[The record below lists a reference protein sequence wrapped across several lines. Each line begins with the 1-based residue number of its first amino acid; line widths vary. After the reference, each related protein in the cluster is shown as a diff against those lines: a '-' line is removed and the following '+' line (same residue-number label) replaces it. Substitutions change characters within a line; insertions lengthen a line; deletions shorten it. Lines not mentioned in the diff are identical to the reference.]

1 MSQSSLTGEA
11 SWGANTMIWSN
22 LQQFAVSGQYTKM
35 KFDQG
40 VLKLIHNYSVTG
52 AYLKGSYMSLVGY
65 TCILPTKKWGTMGY
79 NISLLGLGL
88 KNPKIDGIIQP
99 NFTILTSYSLTGFW
113 MRPFIINK
121 KLTLSP
127 ALFAMNSPILYN
139 TLTNTLTKDKTLGV
153 IVGTT
158 VNYSITKRFAFSM
171 DYKLSTSN
179 NSMMPSLNFFLIG
192 SKMNL

>member
-1 MSQSSLTGEA
+1 
-11 SWGANTMIWSN
+11 
-22 LQQFAVSGQYTKM
+22 
-35 KFDQG
+35 
-40 VLKLIHNYSVTG
+40 
-52 AYLKGSYMSLVGY
+52 
-65 TCILPTKKWGTMGY
+65 
-79 NISLLGLGL
+79 
-88 KNPKIDGIIQP
+88 
-99 NFTILTSYSLTGFW
+99 
-113 MRPFIINK
+113 
-121 KLTLSP
+121 
-127 ALFAMNSPILYN
+127 MNSPILYN